1 MIALAVNFITTPRNT
16 TAVVGKSTVL
26 RCNAT
31 GLPTPDISW
40 GRERGK
46 LDKKRF
52 RQLANG
58 NLHIRDIKM
67 TDAGQYFCIAAN
79 IHDLKEVK
87 VTLRV
92 IGKRF
97 VCTTIFRKLM
107 TSFASCKR
115 IHDSLGFWMPGTG
128 FEILSQWKLQS
139 SFQSL
144 EGFRISCAV
153 LRIPKPRIS
162 DLTTQ
167 ISRIPNSTAEISRTW
182 NPDSRMWSDK
192 SLERVMSPLLLSF
205 YHVSS
210 C

>member
-1 MIALAVNFITTPRNT
+1 MLALLPLSQYNAKKIVQNILLLTIIFFLIVLAVNLITTPRNT
-16 TAVVGKSTVL
+16 TAAVGKSIVL

-67 TDAGQYFCIAAN
+67 TDAGQYFCLAAN
-79 IHDLKEVK
+79 SHDLKEVK

-97 VCTTIFRKLM
+97 VL
-107 TSFASCKR
+107 
-115 IHDSLGFWMPGTG
+115 
-128 FEILSQWKLQS
+128 
-139 SFQSL
+139 
-144 EGFRISCAV
+144 
-153 LRIPKPRIS
+153 
-162 DLTTQ
+162 
-167 ISRIPNSTAEISRTW
+167 
-182 NPDSRMWSDK
+182 
-192 SLERVMSPLLLSF
+192 
-205 YHVSS
+205 
-210 C
+210 

>member
-1 MIALAVNFITTPRNT
+1 MLALLPLSQYNAKKIVQNILLLTIIFFLIVLAVNLITTPRNT
-16 TAVVGKSTVL
+16 TAAVGKSTVL

-67 TDAGQYFCIAAN
+67 TDAGQYFCLAAN
-79 IHDLKEVK
+79 SHDLKEVK

-97 VCTTIFRKLM
+97 VL
-107 TSFASCKR
+107 
-115 IHDSLGFWMPGTG
+115 
-128 FEILSQWKLQS
+128 
-139 SFQSL
+139 
-144 EGFRISCAV
+144 
-153 LRIPKPRIS
+153 
-162 DLTTQ
+162 
-167 ISRIPNSTAEISRTW
+167 
-182 NPDSRMWSDK
+182 
-192 SLERVMSPLLLSF
+192 
-205 YHVSS
+205 
-210 C
+210 

>member
-1 MIALAVNFITTPRNT
+1 MPKKSYKTFYYYYFFLIVLAVNFITTPRNT
-16 TAVVGKSTVL
+16 TAAVGKSTVL

-31 GLPTPDISW
+31 GLATSEISW
-40 GRERGK
+40 GRERRK

-97 VCTTIFRKLM
+97 VCTTVFRKLM
-107 TSFASCKR
+107 TSFALCKR
-115 IHDSLGFWMPGTG
+115 KSMTVLNPGFHTVESG
-128 FEILSQWKLQS
+128 FQVLDLRFFLNE
-139 SFQSL
+139 
-144 EGFRISCAV
+144 SC
-153 LRIPKPRIS
+153 S
-162 DLTTQ
+162 
-167 ISRIPNSTAEISRTW
+167 
-182 NPDSRMWSDK
+182 PDSNR
-192 SLERVMSPLLLSF
+192 
-205 YHVSS
+205 
-210 C
+210 